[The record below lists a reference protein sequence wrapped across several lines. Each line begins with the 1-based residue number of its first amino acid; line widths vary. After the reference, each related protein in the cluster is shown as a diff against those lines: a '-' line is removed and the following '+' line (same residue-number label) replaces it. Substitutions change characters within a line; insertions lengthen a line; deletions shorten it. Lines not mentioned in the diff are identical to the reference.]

1 MKSLFKKISL
11 ALCSLA
17 VIAPL
22 YTAEASIYD
31 IHANMQA
38 AAQERNS
45 NNAPV
50 KVSTVPSDHAYIPKG
65 TVITVELK
73 KELKFD
79 KDFDTKAGEQTV
91 LMTLKDNIVINYV
104 IVVPAGSEVKG
115 HIVQQ
120 DFKNYNKGKIKMA
133 FTIDSVETINHVAV
147 PLKYHNE
154 NDLYDDNEEAG
165 LVVGKFTKSGD
176 TLYPA
181 HSYYTAEVVAD
192 TDLNVTLKELKFEMA
207 R

>member
-1 MKSLFKKISL
+1 MNNLVKKISL

-17 VIAPL
+17 IMAPL

-31 IHANMQA
+31 IHADIQA
-38 AAQERNS
+38 AAQGSKS
-45 NNAPV
+45 NNSPV

-65 TVITVELK
+65 TVVTVELK

-79 KDFDTKAGEQTV
+79 KDFDAKVGEQTV
-91 LMTLKDNIVINYV
+91 SMTLKDNIVINDV

-133 FTIDSVETINHVAV
+133 FTIDSVETINNVVV

-176 TLYPA
+176 VLYPA

-192 TDLNVTLKELKFEMA
+192 TDLNVTLKELKFKMT